1 MMAKDLV
8 CGMDV
13 DEETAKYKTTYKG
26 KTYYFCAPGCKKVFE
41 ENPEKYI
48 GGSSGG
54 HGGHHGCCCGSC

>member
-13 DEETAKYKTTYKG
+13 DEKTAKYTTTYKG

-41 ENPEKYI
+41 ENPEKYV

-54 HGGHHGCCCGSC
+54 HGGHHGCCCGNC

>member
-13 DEETAKYKTTYKG
+13 DEKTAKYKTTYKG
-26 KTYYFCAPGCKKVFE
+26 ETYYFCAPGCKKVFE
-41 ENPEKYI
+41 ENPEKYV

-54 HGGHHGCCCGSC
+54 HSGHGCCCSDC